1 MKALELLKIYQ
12 YADNQLQGLM
22 SEELN
27 EAIEEIETLQ
37 QSMKS
42 VMLNYDDCYSQLR
55 GMDMLLQSKQD
66 DWIEEIET
74 LKQELK
80 QGQDN
85 FNKLWDLY
93 SELKRENRVLKGE

>member
-1 MKALELLKIYQ
+1 MKALELLKMYQ

-37 QSMKS
+37 QE
-42 VMLNYDDCYSQLR
+42 V
-55 GMDMLLQSKQD
+55 
-66 DWIEEIET
+66 
-74 LKQELK
+74 K

-85 FNKLWDLY
+85 YNKLWDLY
-93 SELKRENRVLKGE
+93 SELKRENKELEEYINETKDCMYCKEAKAIKIYDERNNK

>member
-1 MKALELLKIYQ
+1 MKALELLKMYQ

-37 QSMKS
+37 QE
-42 VMLNYDDCYSQLR
+42 V
-55 GMDMLLQSKQD
+55 
-66 DWIEEIET
+66 
-74 LKQELK
+74 K

-85 FNKLWDLY
+85 YNKLWDMY
-93 SELKRENRVLKGE
+93 SELKKENKELKRRINEYRYNNTVGAIT

>member
-37 QSMKS
+37 Q
-42 VMLNYDDCYSQLR
+42 
-55 GMDMLLQSKQD
+55 
-66 DWIEEIET
+66 
-74 LKQELK
+74 ELK